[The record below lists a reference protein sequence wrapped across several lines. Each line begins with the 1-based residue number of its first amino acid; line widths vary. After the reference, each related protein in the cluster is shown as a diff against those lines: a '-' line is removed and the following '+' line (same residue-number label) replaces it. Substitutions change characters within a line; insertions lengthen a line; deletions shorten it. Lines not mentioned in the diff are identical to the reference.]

1 MYRLTNVKGQS
12 TLPLQAYPIEEQ
24 PYPIDEDTPPN
35 YLTRPFSNLQLD
47 PTRSMEDILAISST
61 GEVLYISEDLE
72 DLLEANRNNEGLVE
86 VQPVLTSF

>member
-1 MYRLTNVKGQS
+1 
-12 TLPLQAYPIEEQ
+12 
-24 PYPIDEDTPPN
+24 
-35 YLTRPFSNLQLD
+35 
-47 PTRSMEDILAISST
+47 MEDILAISST